1 MNELVL
7 YYFDECPFCKKVLRF
22 LDNKDFDVKYKNIH
36 TESKAYDELIEV
48 GGKSQ
53 VPCLTI
59 DGKPLYESDDIIFW
73 LEENLGSM

>member
-22 LDNKDFDVKYKNIH
+22 LDNKDFNVKYRNIH
-36 TESKAYDELIEV
+36 AESKAYDDLIEI

-53 VPCLTI
+53 VPCLVI
-59 DGKPLYESDDIIFW
+59 NGKPLYESNDIISWF
-73 LEENLGSM
+73 EENLRDM